1 MLNAVLVVNIFFIFI
16 RNINIVMSV
25 MVIADMVTVTQNWV
39 HYPPQQCLIIKSRM
53 FFLLS
58 IFYQYLFSVQ
68 MAIYSKISNKV
79 TL

>member
-25 MVIADMVTVTQNWV
+25 MVIAAMVTVTQNGDTLS
-39 HYPPQQCLIIKSRM
+39 PQQCLIIKRM

-58 IFYQYLFSVQ
+58 IFYQHLFSV
-68 MAIYSKISNKV
+68 SNDNLV
-79 TL
+79 